1 MSYRYCKLHMR
12 DFFHKTYFTRI
23 QNLEELNA
31 FDATN
36 NLLHD
41 IIRNESLEK
50 DFIRVVQE
58 AGHQL
63 DQTTIQAIFQK
74 AKKKTNISEH
84 RDSAFYYDNATI
96 ELVAQKEAF
105 LKELPKELQK
115 RLKRICNKYL
125 EGCPK
130 HTRHT
135 KMGDPAQEILKF
147 IDSEKVDMVVMPTHG
162 ERGIF
167 PFGSVT
173 EKVVKNSTVP
183 VLTIPIQIEN
193 DDALRV
199 LVITGAGDKAF
210 VAGADIKELV
220 DRDARLGRRVSRE
233 RQEIF
238 SRIEN
243 LHVPV
248 IAAVNGYALGGGL
261 ELALACSIR
270 ICSEKAQFGAPEVK
284 LGIIPG
290 DGGTQRLPRLIGLGR
305 AMEMIITG
313 DFIGAQEAY
322 RIGLV
327 NKVFPP
333 DKLNEEATGL
343 ARKIASRPPLA
354 VRYAKEAVNRSQ
366 EGDSASGFALESYL
380 HALSCTTEDK
390 KEGVSAFLEKRKG
403 KFKGK

>member
-1 MSYRYCKLHMR
+1 MY
-12 DFFHKTYFTRI
+12 KTIAY
-23 QNLEELNA
+23 
-31 FDATN
+31 
-36 NLLHD
+36 
-41 IIRNESLEK
+41 EK
-50 DFIRVVQE
+50 KE
-58 AGHQL
+58 
-63 DQTTIQAIFQK
+63 
-74 AKKKTNISEH
+74 NIG
-84 RDSAFYYDNATI
+84 
-96 ELVAQKEAF
+96 L
-105 LKELPKELQK
+105 
-115 RLKRICNKYL
+115 
-125 EGCPK
+125 
-130 HTRHT
+130 
-135 KMGDPAQEILKF
+135 
-147 IDSEKVDMVVMPTHG
+147 
-162 ERGIF
+162 
-167 PFGSVT
+167 
-173 EKVVKNSTVP
+173 
-183 VLTIPIQIEN
+183 LTINRPEKMNAISQELTAELSQLLDEIEN
-193 DDALRV
+193 DDELRV

-210 VAGADIKELV
+210 VAGADINELV

-290 DGGTQRLPRLIGLGR
+290 DGGTQRLPRLVGHGR

-313 DFIGAQEAY
+313 DLIDAQEAY

-333 DKLNEEATGL
+333 EKLMEAAMEL
-343 ARKIASRPPLA
+343 AQKIASRPPLA

-366 EGDSASGFALESYL
+366 EGDTASGFALESYL

>member
-1 MSYRYCKLHMR
+1 MY
-12 DFFHKTYFTRI
+12 KTLVYEKKDNIGLLIINRPEKMNAI
-23 QNLEELNA
+23 SQELTA
-31 FDATN
+31 E
-36 NLLHD
+36 L
-41 IIRNESLEK
+41 SL
-50 DFIRVVQE
+50 F
-58 AGHQL
+58 L
-63 DQTTIQAIFQK
+63 D
-74 AKKKTNISEH
+74 E
-84 RDSAFYYDNATI
+84 
-96 ELVAQKEAF
+96 
-105 LKELPKELQK
+105 
-115 RLKRICNKYL
+115 
-125 EGCPK
+125 
-130 HTRHT
+130 
-135 KMGDPAQEILKF
+135 
-147 IDSEKVDMVVMPTHG
+147 
-162 ERGIF
+162 
-167 PFGSVT
+167 
-173 EKVVKNSTVP
+173 
-183 VLTIPIQIEN
+183 IEN
-193 DDALRV
+193 DDELRV
-199 LVITGAGDKAF
+199 IVITGAGDKAF
-210 VAGADIKELV
+210 VAGADINELV

-290 DGGTQRLPRLIGLGR
+290 DGGTQRLPRLVGQGR

-313 DFIGAQEAY
+313 DFIDAQEAY

-333 DKLNEEATGL
+333 EKLKEEAMEL
-343 ARKIASRPPLA
+343 AKKIASRPPLA

-366 EGDSASGFALESYL
+366 EGDSVSGFALESYL

>member
-1 MSYRYCKLHMR
+1 MY
-12 DFFHKTYFTRI
+12 KTLIY
-23 QNLEELNA
+23 
-31 FDATN
+31 
-36 NLLHD
+36 
-41 IIRNESLEK
+41 EK
-50 DFIRVVQE
+50 KE
-58 AGHQL
+58 
-63 DQTTIQAIFQK
+63 
-74 AKKKTNISEH
+74 NIG
-84 RDSAFYYDNATI
+84 
-96 ELVAQKEAF
+96 L
-105 LKELPKELQK
+105 
-115 RLKRICNKYL
+115 
-125 EGCPK
+125 
-130 HTRHT
+130 
-135 KMGDPAQEILKF
+135 
-147 IDSEKVDMVVMPTHG
+147 
-162 ERGIF
+162 
-167 PFGSVT
+167 
-173 EKVVKNSTVP
+173 
-183 VLTIPIQIEN
+183 LTINRPEKMNAISQELTAELSQLLDEVEN
-193 DDALRV
+193 DDDLRV
-199 LVITGAGDKAF
+199 IVITGAGDKAF
-210 VAGADIKELV
+210 VAGADINELV
-220 DRDARLGRRVSRE
+220 ERDARLGRRVSRE

-290 DGGTQRLPRLIGLGR
+290 DGGTQRLPRLVGQGR

-313 DFIGAQEAY
+313 DFIDAQEAH
-322 RIGLV
+322 RIGLA

-333 DKLNEEATGL
+333 DKLMEKAMEL
-343 ARKIASRPPLA
+343 AQKIASRPPLA

>member
-1 MSYRYCKLHMR
+1 MY
-12 DFFHKTYFTRI
+12 KTLMY
-23 QNLEELNA
+23 
-31 FDATN
+31 
-36 NLLHD
+36 
-41 IIRNESLEK
+41 EK
-50 DFIRVVQE
+50 KE
-58 AGHQL
+58 
-63 DQTTIQAIFQK
+63 
-74 AKKKTNISEH
+74 NIG
-84 RDSAFYYDNATI
+84 
-96 ELVAQKEAF
+96 L
-105 LKELPKELQK
+105 
-115 RLKRICNKYL
+115 
-125 EGCPK
+125 
-130 HTRHT
+130 
-135 KMGDPAQEILKF
+135 
-147 IDSEKVDMVVMPTHG
+147 
-162 ERGIF
+162 
-167 PFGSVT
+167 
-173 EKVVKNSTVP
+173 
-183 VLTIPIQIEN
+183 LTINRPEKMNAISQELTAELSLFLDEIEN
-193 DDALRV
+193 DDELRV
-199 LVITGAGDKAF
+199 IVITGAGDKAF
-210 VAGADIKELV
+210 VAGADINELV

-290 DGGTQRLPRLIGLGR
+290 DGGTQRLPRLVGQGR

-313 DFIGAQEAY
+313 DFIDAQEAY

-333 DKLNEEATGL
+333 EKLKEEAMEL
-343 ARKIASRPPLA
+343 AKKIASRPPLA

-366 EGDSASGFALESYL
+366 EDSVSGFALESYL

>member
-1 MSYRYCKLHMR
+1 MY
-12 DFFHKTYFTRI
+12 KTLMY
-23 QNLEELNA
+23 
-31 FDATN
+31 
-36 NLLHD
+36 
-41 IIRNESLEK
+41 EK
-50 DFIRVVQE
+50 KE
-58 AGHQL
+58 
-63 DQTTIQAIFQK
+63 
-74 AKKKTNISEH
+74 NIG
-84 RDSAFYYDNATI
+84 
-96 ELVAQKEAF
+96 L
-105 LKELPKELQK
+105 
-115 RLKRICNKYL
+115 
-125 EGCPK
+125 
-130 HTRHT
+130 
-135 KMGDPAQEILKF
+135 
-147 IDSEKVDMVVMPTHG
+147 
-162 ERGIF
+162 
-167 PFGSVT
+167 
-173 EKVVKNSTVP
+173 
-183 VLTIPIQIEN
+183 LTINRPEKMNAISQELTAELSLLLDEIEN
-193 DDALRV
+193 DDELRV
-199 LVITGAGDKAF
+199 IVITGAGDKAF
-210 VAGADIKELV
+210 VAGADINELV

-248 IAAVNGYALGGGL
+248 IAAVNGYALGAGL

-290 DGGTQRLPRLIGLGR
+290 DGGTQRLPRLVGQGR

-313 DFIGAQEAY
+313 DFIDAQEAY

-333 DKLNEEATGL
+333 EKLKEEAMEL
-343 ARKIASRPPLA
+343 AKKIASRPPLA